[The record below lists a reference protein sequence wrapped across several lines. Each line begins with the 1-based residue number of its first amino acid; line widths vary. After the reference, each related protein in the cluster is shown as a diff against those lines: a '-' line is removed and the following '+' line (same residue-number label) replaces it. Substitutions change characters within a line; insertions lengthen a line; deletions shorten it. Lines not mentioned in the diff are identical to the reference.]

1 MGHAEH
7 DHSIHAVAHK
17 ASLKKEYTKFSA
29 VIFSIIV
36 ISLLHSVYVGLD
48 FIQFIRSFMG
58 TFLVVFAGFKLLN
71 LKMFAIGFS
80 GYDVLAK
87 KVLAYG
93 YAYPFIQLSLGAMY
107 LLVVTNI
114 WLDVVMLGL
123 SLFSS
128 IGVLKEMGRPIKCAC
143 LGNFVQ
149 LPLSTISFI
158 EDFGMAV
165 LALLMIISVV
175 IV

>member
-1 MGHAEH
+1 MEHTDH
-7 DHSIHAVAHK
+7 DHSMHTAHK
-17 ASLKKEYTKFSA
+17 ASLKKEYLKFSA
-29 VIFSIIV
+29 VIVGIIV
-36 ISLLHSVYVGLD
+36 IALLHATFVGFDAL
-48 FIQFIRSFMG
+48 QFIRSFMG
-58 TFLVVFAGFKLLN
+58 AFLVVFASFKLLN
-71 LKMFAIGFS
+71 LQMFAIGFS
-80 GYDVLAK
+80 GYDVLAR

-93 YAYPFIQLSLGAMY
+93 YAYPFIQLTLGAMY
-107 LLVVTNI
+107 LIGVTNI

-158 EDFGMAV
+158 EDFGMAA
-165 LALLMIISVV
+165 LALVMIISVGV
-175 IV
+175 A